1 MKKSKNDET
10 RMVVREREGEREREL
25 CSNER
30 KHGFKNECSTS
41 KLCQQSRFVGQSGES
56 KQCLNKTG
64 FNFGTKNL
72 KNIQEKIIFGVFDS
86 KKLVSKECEENEYK
100 WKKRVDYIKR

>member
-1 MKKSKNDET
+1 MTET
-10 RMVVREREGEREREL
+10 RMVVRER
-25 CSNER
+25 
-30 KHGFKNECSTS
+30 
-41 KLCQQSRFVGQSGES
+41 ES

-86 KKLVSKECEENEYK
+86 KRLASKECKENEYK
-100 WKKRVDYIKR
+100 WKKRVDYVKK